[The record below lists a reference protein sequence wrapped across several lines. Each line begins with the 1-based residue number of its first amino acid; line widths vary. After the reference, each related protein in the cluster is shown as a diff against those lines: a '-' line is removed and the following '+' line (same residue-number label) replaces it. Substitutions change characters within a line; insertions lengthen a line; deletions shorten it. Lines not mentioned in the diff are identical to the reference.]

1 MVPPEKSAV
10 KCARS
15 LDERCK
21 LCDRDQAFALTL
33 HSLSFQSSIN
43 HQSLTHSPPGE
54 PYNQSP
60 LTHSRRLGAGPRGLQ
75 AAAWQQLC
83 LLMVNKDLWS
93 ANPELDDDKHFQ
105 DMVKKAVKG
114 QLE

>member
-1 MVPPEKSAV
+1 M
-10 KCARS
+10 
-15 LDERCK
+15 
-21 LCDRDQAFALTL
+21 
-33 HSLSFQSSIN
+33 
-43 HQSLTHSPPGE
+43 
-54 PYNQSP
+54 
-60 LTHSRRLGAGPRGLQ
+60 GAGPRGLQ